1 VGRRYLFLLVL
12 TAAIWGASYMFIK
25 VAVREIDPVPMMA
38 LRLVL
43 AAAVLFPLIVIQ
55 RGGAETVSEIR
66 RGGWGLVLIGLI
78 NSALPFTLIAWGETH
93 VTSSVAAIANA
104 PVPIFVAVLAIK
116 LRHSERVTGLRLVGI
131 VLGFVGVGILVGLQ
145 PEGGWWAV
153 AGTLAVVGAALC
165 YAFANLYAQ
174 GRFAST
180 SPIVVVAG
188 SSLWGALMLAPI
200 ALFQLPSEMPSAKA
214 LACVAMLGIVGTAF
228 ALILYYKLL
237 QGYGSSR
244 ASLVTYLIPLFA
256 VIYGVTILDESLHAN
271 AILGLAFILGG
282 VALGSGALRY
292 VRRREPASAAAP
304 PA

>member
-1 VGRRYLFLLVL
+1 VGRRYVFLLVL

-25 VAVREIDPVPMMA
+25 VAGREIEPIPMMA

-43 AAAVLFPLIVIQ
+43 AAAVLFPIVIVQ
-55 RGGAETVSEIR
+55 RGGAETVDAIR
-66 RGGWGLVLIGLI
+66 RGGRGLVLLGLI

-104 PVPIFVAVLAIK
+104 PVPIFVALLAIK
-116 LRHSERVTGLRLVGI
+116 FRKSETVTGMRLVGI
-131 VLGFVGVGILVGLQ
+131 VLGFVGVGILTGLH

-153 AGTLAVVGAALC
+153 AGTLAVVGAALS
-165 YAFANLYAQ
+165 YAFSNLYAQ
-174 GRFAST
+174 GRFAQT

-188 SSLWGALMLAPI
+188 TSLWGALMLIPL

-214 LACVAMLGIVGTAF
+214 LASVAMLGMVGTAF
-228 ALILYYKLL
+228 ALILYFKML

-292 VRRREPASAAAP
+292 VRRREPAPAAP
-304 PA
+304 RA

>member
-1 VGRRYLFLLVL
+1 MARRYLFLLVL

-25 VAVREIDPVPMMA
+25 VALREIEPVPMMA

-43 AAAVLFPLIVIQ
+43 AAAVLFPIVIVQ
-55 RGGAETVSEIR
+55 RGGAETVREIR
-66 RGGWGLVLIGLI
+66 RGGLGLVLIGLI

-104 PVPIFVAVLAIK
+104 PVPIFVALLAIK
-116 LRHSERVTGLRLVGI
+116 FRKSETVTGLRLVGI
-131 VLGFVGVGILVGLQ
+131 VLGIIGGGILTGLH

-153 AGTLAVVGAALC
+153 AGTLAGVLASLA
-165 YAFANLYAQ
+165 YAFANRYAQ

-188 SSLWGALMLAPI
+188 SS
-200 ALFQLPSEMPSAKA
+200 
-214 LACVAMLGIVGTAF
+214 
-228 ALILYYKLL
+228 
-237 QGYGSSR
+237 R

-256 VIYGVTILDESLHAN
+256 VVYGVTILNETLHAN

-282 VALGSGALRY
+282 VALGSGA
-292 VRRREPASAAAP
+292 VKFARRREPVTAP
-304 PA
+304 SP